1 MTTPSPQRTS
11 DMNGRLWGARAR
23 DWAEVQEGQFAGG
36 YDHVLASAGV
46 GPGTRL
52 LDAGC
57 GAGMA
62 ARRAADLGAIIAG
75 IDAAPLLLDIARE
88 RCPDGDFREGDLED
102 LPHANDSFDV
112 VTGFNAFQ
120 FAANPVAALTE
131 ARRVT
136 RPGGIVAVMTWGRPD
151 GMEAASVV
159 AALRPLLPAPPPGA
173 PGPFALSDPDR
184 LSGFVADAG
193 LVPREVIEGD
203 IFWAY
208 PDAATALRGLN
219 SSGVA
224 IRAAG
229 LVGEA
234 AVSAAHMAAL
244 APFRQADGSF
254 RIGARYMAV
263 LALA

>member
-1 MTTPSPQRTS
+1 MTDPAPIRTAEV
-11 DMNGRLWGARAR
+11 NGRLWGARAR
-23 DWAEVQEGQFAGG
+23 DWAEVQEAQFAAG
-36 YDHVLASAGV
+36 YDDVLARAGV

-62 ARRAADLGAIIAG
+62 AMRAAGLGASVAG
-75 IDAAPLLLDIARE
+75 VDAAALLLDIARE
-88 RCPDGDFREGDLED
+88 RVPHGDFREGDLED
-102 LPHANDSFDV
+102 LPFPDASFHV

-120 FAANPVAALTE
+120 FAGNPTRALGE

-136 RPGGIVAVMTWGRPD
+136 HPGGIVAIMTWGRPE

-159 AALRPLLPAPPPGA
+159 GALRTLLPPPPPGA

-184 LSGFVADAG
+184 LSAFAAEAG
-193 LVPREVIEGD
+193 LTPREVIEGETH
-203 IFWAY
+203 WTY
-208 PDAATALRGLN
+208 PDIATAVRGLN

-229 LVGEA
+229 IAGED
-234 AVSAAHMAAL
+234 AVSAAHAAAL
-244 APFRQADGSF
+244 APFHQSDGSL
-254 RIGARYMAV
+254 RIGARYMAL
-263 LALA
+263 LATA